1 MNINEHWHSIACRG
15 LGTRGHEHTGYLPLV
30 CKNLKLS
37 AAVSSWGYQY
47 PVSAAAQC
55 RVLAW
60 ILIPPVTGR
69 GYLLHYTKLE
79 VLLAVANAGV
89 TLRVLVAVVEH
100 GLAGHGLL
108 AARDGRHFAHGARGA
123 VADVAALHAAAVAL
137 ARRAPLHLRGAVGV
151 HGAQVAAVRL
161 ALERAGEGV
170 CDIVIVLLLALAL
183 HEQAR
188 PLHELVHGHGG
199 GVVRAGSPSQ
209 GHSVV
214 VAVTCLGWQP
224 QDAAGWAGQGQ
235 LSSVAAGGVR
245 PSTGQVSCVPPPAQ
259 QQQAVSTSA
268 RPSHSSSHCRGL
280 TPAAS

>member
-1 MNINEHWHSIACRG
+1 M
-15 LGTRGHEHTGYLPLV
+15 
-30 CKNLKLS
+30 
-37 AAVSSWGYQY
+37 
-47 PVSAAAQC
+47 
-55 RVLAW
+55 LAW
-60 ILIPPVTGR
+60 ILIPQSRGR

-108 AARDGRHFAHGARGA
+108 AARDRRHFAHGARGA
-123 VADVAALHAAAVAL
+123 VPDVAALHAAAVAL

-151 HGAQVAAVRL
+151 HGAQVAAVSL

-170 CDIVIVLLLALAL
+170 GDIVIVLLLALAL

-188 PLHELVHGHGG
+188 PLHELVHGHVA

-214 VAVTCLGWQP
+214 VWVTCLGWQL
-224 QDAAGWAGQGQ
+224 QDTAGWAGQGQ
-235 LSSVAAGGVR
+235 LSGVAGLCAVCGAAQAGIMCATT
-245 PSTGQVSCVPPPAQ
+245 SPAPAVTQ
-259 QQQAVSTSA
+259 QFLPQLGPDTAHLQTLQG
-268 RPSHSSSHCRGL
+268 PDSSSLLMAARKEARRWCVDIMA
-280 TPAAS
+280 TPGVLLGPC

>member
-1 MNINEHWHSIACRG
+1 MSGVG
-15 LGTRGHEHTGYLPLV
+15 LDTDT
-30 CKNLKLS
+30 
-37 AAVSSWGYQY
+37 
-47 PVSAAAQC
+47 
-55 RVLAW
+55 
-60 ILIPPVTGR
+60 PVTGR

-108 AARDGRHFAHGARGA
+108 AARDRRHFAHGARGA

-151 HGAQVAAVRL
+151 HGAQVAAVSL
-161 ALERAGEGV
+161 ALERAGEGI

-199 GVVRAGSPSQ
+199 GG
-209 GHSVV
+209 
-214 VAVTCLGWQP
+214 
-224 QDAAGWAGQGQ
+224 GQ
-235 LSSVAAGGVR
+235 LVTITGPQCCGLGHMSRLAATGHCWLGRTGATERCGWTVCGVR
-245 PSTGQVSCVPPPAQ
+245 GSTGRYHVCHHQPAPAPAA
-259 QQQAVSTSA
+259 AVSTSA
-268 RPSHSSSHCRGL
+268 RHSTATAPDTAG
-280 TPAAS
+280 A

>member
-15 LGTRGHEHTGYLPLV
+15 LGTRGHEQTGYLPLV
-30 CKNLKLS
+30 CKNLKFS
-37 AAVSSWGYQY
+37 AAVSCRYQY
-47 PVSAAAQC
+47 PVSSSP
-55 RVLAW
+55 VSGVGLDTDT
-60 ILIPPVTGR
+60 PVTGR

-123 VADVAALHAAAVAL
+123 VPDVAALHAAAVAL

-151 HGAQVAAVRL
+151 HGAQVAAVSL
-161 ALERAGEGV
+161 ALERAGEGIG
-170 CDIVIVLLLALAL
+170 DIVIVLLLALAL

-188 PLHELVHGHGG
+188 PLHELVHGHGA

-214 VAVTCLGWQP
+214 VWVTCL
-224 QDAAGWAGQGQ
+224 
-235 LSSVAAGGVR
+235 
-245 PSTGQVSCVPPPAQ
+245 
-259 QQQAVSTSA
+259 
-268 RPSHSSSHCRGL
+268 
-280 TPAAS
+280 